1 MQPAHAELLAIARRH
16 ARVAHEADDLVQDAL
31 LVALEA
37 GRADLSLAANRRW
50 LSGVIRNLA
59 RMQARG
65 AARRKARET
74 AHLAEATTGAEADE
88 DRAALFIW
96 VRSLTPSLR
105 GVAALALTGHTRAE
119 IQSALAISDTALRQ
133 RLTAL
138 KRAAQ
143 AGGVRPS
150 VFAALLP
157 ALPHGRL
164 RRGLPGPVARR
175 KAAFGTYDPDGNLLI
190 FRTPALTDRRSPAT
204 EAQDAGDGA
213 ARTVQ
218 RTTP

>member
-1 MQPAHAELLAIARRH
+1 MQSAHAELLATARRH
-16 ARVAHEADDLVQDAL
+16 ARLAHEADDLVQDAL

-65 AARRKARET
+65 AARRKTRET

-96 VRSLTPSLR
+96 VRSLPPSLR

-150 VFAALLP
+150 VFAAFC
-157 ALPHGRL
+157 R
-164 RRGLPGPVARR
+164 
-175 KAAFGTYDPDGNLLI
+175 AA
-190 FRTPALTDRRSPAT
+190 ASPA
-204 EAQDAGDGA
+204 ARALA
-213 ARTVQ
+213 ARPSGGGCPAQ
-218 RTTP
+218 GGLRHL